1 MKINMLLNRINEFA
15 DVRMRNNAQQYKELK
30 ATLRQLGK
38 VSRELEQEIHGES
51 RKGNIKI
58 LHEKLKIIT
67 LQRKKGLDLLKDFR
81 KTNLSII

>member
-15 DVRMRNNAQQYKELK
+15 DVRMCKNAHQYKELK
-30 ATLRQLGK
+30 ATLRQLRK
-38 VSRELEQEIHGES
+38 ASRELEQEIYGES